1 MSFSEDNIS
10 GSARPEKEESLSQ
23 DKSLV
28 LYNDDINEF
37 EYVIKTLTKVCGHD
51 PLQAEQCASLAHYT
65 GKCQIKKGDLIVLKH
80 IQKELSEKGLKVIIE

>member
-1 MSFSEDNIS
+1 MSFSEDNIF

-23 DKSLV
+23 NKSLV
-28 LYNDDINEF
+28 LYNDDVNAF

-65 GKCQIKKGDLIVLKH
+65 GKCQIKKGDLLVLKH
-80 IQKELSEKGLKVIIE
+80 IQKELSEKGLKVNIE

>member
-10 GSARPEKEESLSQ
+10 GSIRPEKEESLSRG
-23 DKSLV
+23 KSLV
-28 LYNDDINEF
+28 LYNDDVNAF
-37 EYVIKTLTKVCGHD
+37 EYVIKTLAKVCGHD

-65 GKCQIKKGDLIVLKH
+65 GKCQIKKGDLVVLKY